1 VTLIRRTWLAGRVHV
16 KETRK
21 SGRDSSEKMQRR
33 STGFDG
39 EDIHLWSISALVGLV
54 LTASFAALIIPNLA
68 WHVSVLRADARY
80 LPHLLLAFVA
90 LILVFNIYVF
100 EQRRKLKWTREEL
113 IRQLTRGEVAERLAL
128 VDPLT
133 ETFNRRYM
141 EQILSKEA
149 SRADR
154 TGASLSL
161 LMIDVDDFKAVNTRF
176 GHQEGDHILT
186 EIARLLKNTFRGSDT
201 LVRYGGDEFVVIMP
215 DTSEEQGKCAIARLL
230 RAVEG
235 WNLAGLRPGYHMS
248 VSCGIASYCKG
259 ADIAEVLET
268 ADQRMYMEK
277 GPSRTR
283 SQSKDTAD
291 NSPHIDRGVQCLR
304 TNA

>member
-1 VTLIRRTWLAGRVHV
+1 MKERRKPAADSLAHANPIQ
-16 KETRK
+16 
-21 SGRDSSEKMQRR
+21 QR
-33 STGFDG
+33 TANPDAGV
-39 EDIHLWSISALVGLV
+39 IHLWSISALVV
-54 LTASFAALIIPNLA
+54 LFLAAAFAALVIPNLT
-68 WHVSVLRADARY
+68 WRTRLLRADVRY
-80 LPHLLLAFVA
+80 LPHLLLAFGGV
-90 LILVFNIYVF
+90 IVVFNIYAF
-100 EQRRKLKWTREEL
+100 EQRRKMKWTREEL
-113 IRQLTRGEVAERLAL
+113 IRQLTRGELAERLAL

-201 LVRYGGDEFVVIMP
+201 IVGYGGDEFVVIMP

-230 RAVEG
+230 RAVDA
-235 WNLAGLRPGYHMS
+235 WNSAGLRPGYRMS
-248 VSCGIASYCKG
+248 VSCGIASYRKG
-259 ADIAEVLET
+259 ANITEVLET
-268 ADQRMYMEK
+268 ADQRMYTEK
-277 GPSRTR
+277 GPSLTR
-283 SQSKDTAD
+283 SRYEDAATTFETL
-291 NSPHIDRGVQCLR
+291 VEEF
-304 TNA
+304 NA

>member
-1 VTLIRRTWLAGRVHV
+1 M
-16 KETRK
+16 KECRK
-21 SGRDSSEKMQRR
+21 PAADSSAHADPIQQR
-33 STGFDG
+33 TTNPDVG
-39 EDIHLWSISALVGLV
+39 DIYLWSISALVV
-54 LTASFAALIIPNLA
+54 LFLAAAFAALVIPNVTWCARL
-68 WHVSVLRADARY
+68 LRADVRY
-80 LPHLLLAFVA
+80 LPHLLLAFGGVTV
-90 LILVFNIYVF
+90 VFNIYAF
-100 EQRRKLKWTREEL
+100 EQRRKMKWTREEL
-113 IRQLTRGEVAERLAL
+113 IRQLTRGELAERLAL

-141 EQILSKEA
+141 EQILYKEA

-201 LVRYGGDEFVVIMP
+201 IVRYGGDEFIVIMP
-215 DTSEEQGKCAIARLL
+215 DTNAEQGKCAIGRLL
-230 RAVEG
+230 RAVDT

-248 VSCGIASYCKG
+248 VSCGIACYRKG
-259 ADIAEVLET
+259 ANITEVLET
-268 ADQRMYMEK
+268 ADQRMYLEK

-283 SQSKDTAD
+283 S
-291 NSPHIDRGVQCLR
+291 PHEDAATTFEQRR
-304 TNA
+304 S

>member
-1 VTLIRRTWLAGRVHV
+1 VALISRMWFARRVNVREA
-16 KETRK
+16 RK
-21 SGRDSSEKMQRR
+21 PGTDSFAASEKVPRQI
-33 STGFDG
+33 TGFDG

-54 LTASFAALIIPNLA
+54 LAAGFAALFIPNLKWSA
-68 WHVSVLRADARY
+68 TFLQADARY

-100 EQRRKLKWTREEL
+100 EHRRKLKWTREEL

-141 EQILSKEA
+141 DQILSKEA

-161 LMIDVDDFKAVNTRF
+161 LMIDVDDFKDVNTRF

-201 LVRYGGDEFVVIMP
+201 IVRYGGDEFVVIMP
-215 DTSEEQGKCAIARLL
+215 DTNEQQGKCAIARLF
-230 RAVEG
+230 RAVDA
-235 WNLAGLRPGYHMS
+235 WNSAGLRPSYHMS
-248 VSCGIASYCKG
+248 VSCGIASYRKG
-259 ADIAEVLET
+259 ANITEVLET
-268 ADQRMYMEK
+268 ADQRMYTEK
-277 GPSRTR
+277 GPSLTR
-283 SQSKDTAD
+283 SRSEDAA
-291 NSPHIDRGVQCLR
+291 R
-304 TNA
+304 TFETLAEEFNA